1 MSTSQRI
8 EVVNEHRRK
17 AANGSM
23 LHRRIADW
31 VKQSSTPKHKHS
43 FSKRRKSHS
52 SLDSISL
59 EFQER
64 KNGSGGLNDSEL
76 GGESNQKRMEKQ
88 YFWDFNT
95 VEQVLISCA
104 ILTCLAGVM
113 FESDRFKGSNNTF
126 GWQGEMLTYLT
137 ILVIFFS
144 IVYYICVV
152 SSEICG
158 CTPKWIQ
165 KLLAKKQKHHHQG
178 GGGVDDSDDDSDDDD
193 DDLYV
198 FH

>member
-1 MSTSQRI
+1 
-8 EVVNEHRRK
+8 
-17 AANGSM
+17 
-23 LHRRIADW
+23 
-31 VKQSSTPKHKHS
+31 
-43 FSKRRKSHS
+43 
-52 SLDSISL
+52 
-59 EFQER
+59 
-64 KNGSGGLNDSEL
+64 
-76 GGESNQKRMEKQ
+76 
-88 YFWDFNT
+88 
-95 VEQVLISCA
+95 
-104 ILTCLAGVM
+104 M

-144 IVYYICVV
+144 IVYYISVV

-165 KLLAKKQKHHHQG
+165 KLFAKKQKHHHHHQG